1 MKRRLMRSGSTAA
14 IVAGLFAAGLSI
26 GAPNG
31 AVANP
36 SGGSGG
42 SSTESDSATA
52 KDPQYTDGVNAV
64 KRGDY
69 PTAIRLLE
77 TVVSRDQ
84 RNADAYNWLAYST
97 RKNGD
102 AARAIPIYEKALA
115 IDPKHRG
122 AHEYI
127 GEAYLVLGDLAKA
140 KEHLA
145 VLDKL
150 CFFPCEE
157 YADLKKAV
165 QVYEASGGRTKPTS
179 RATP

>member
-1 MKRRLMRSGSTAA
+1 MKRPLMRSRSTGA
-14 IVAGLFAAGLSI
+14 IVAGLLATGLFI
-26 GAPNG
+26 GTPIG
-31 AVANP
+31 AVADP
-36 SGGSGG
+36 SRGGGG
-42 SSTESDSATA
+42 GSTESDSATV

-69 PTAIRLLE
+69 PTAIRLFE

-84 RNADAYNWLAYST
+84 RNADAYNWLAYSI

-115 IDPKHRG
+115 IDAKHKG

-145 VLDKL
+145 KLDKL
-150 CFFPCEE
+150 CFLPCEE

-165 QVYEASGGRTKPTS
+165 QAYEASGGRTKPTS

>member
-1 MKRRLMRSGSTAA
+1 MKRPLMRSGSTAA
-14 IVAGLFAAGLSI
+14 IVAGFLAVGLFI
-26 GAPNG
+26 GAPHE

-36 SGGSGG
+36 SGGPGG
-42 SSTESDSATA
+42 SSTESDSAA
-52 KDPQYTDGVNAV
+52 KDPQYTDGVSAV

-69 PTAIRLLE
+69 PTAIRLFE

-115 IDPKHRG
+115 IDPKHKG

-157 YADLKKAV
+157 YSDLKKAV
-165 QVYEASGGRTKPTS
+165 QSYEASGGRTKPTS
-179 RATP
+179 RATQ